1 MIINAQRKGGKTQ
14 TWPTRIAKIYKH
26 PFSLL
31 LTYDIQRCLSL
42 TVSLGLYCTLTYR
55 HRSSTRSYKQRLL
68 DHIPTVPQIMQNF
81 LSPSQIVAGK
91 NGVPLKTVLMRTFAS
106 SPPPSPPS
114 LSPPSSV
121 KTTCTFLLSV
131 QSQNLLRASKGCTSR
146 KRKRGRGRDL
156 HILKEWGSE
165 KKGRQ
170 GERRGAERANTQK
183 REGRE
188 GEKSLFQFYLPPLQ
202 CRITLT
208 VHSPTIGYFA
218 RILYTH
224 NF

>member
-121 KTTCTFLLSV
+121 KTTCTFCRRYSHKIYWGRARDA
-131 QSQNLLRASKGCTSR
+131 LRGREREGEGVICIFLRNGGARRKGGRENEEAQRGPTLR
-146 KRKRGRGRDL
+146 RGRGG
-156 HILKEWGSE
+156 KERSPFFSFLIPHSNVGS
-165 KKGRQ
+165 
-170 GERRGAERANTQK
+170 
-183 REGRE
+183 
-188 GEKSLFQFYLPPLQ
+188 P
-202 CRITLT
+202 
-208 VHSPTIGYFA
+208 
-218 RILYTH
+218 
-224 NF
+224 

>member
-91 NGVPLKTVLMRTFAS
+91 NRVPLKTVLMRTFAS

-146 KRKRGRGRDL
+146 EREREDEEGVICIFLRNGGARRKGGRENEEAQRGPTLRRGRGG
-156 HILKEWGSE
+156 KERSPFFSFLIPHSNVGS
-165 KKGRQ
+165 
-170 GERRGAERANTQK
+170 
-183 REGRE
+183 
-188 GEKSLFQFYLPPLQ
+188 P
-202 CRITLT
+202 
-208 VHSPTIGYFA
+208 
-218 RILYTH
+218 
-224 NF
+224 